1 MYRKITIFSEIAARK
16 LDIILNIAICLFMLF
31 GYLGHL
37 VASEHTW
44 FKRYLKLDLNTFN
57 KK

>member
-1 MYRKITIFSEIAARK
+1 MQKQAVYRKITIFSEIAARK
-16 LDIILNIAICLFMLF
+16 LDIILNIEICLFMFF

-44 FKRYLKLDLNTFN
+44 F
-57 KK
+57 